1 VLILFILIVERE
13 GERKLPWT
21 QGKAASVHKPGN
33 SFSAVFGGINKVLWL
48 RASVI
53 VMLIMFFDGL
63 VSGYG
68 QALMPIA
75 AVKLFGYTTPQWSQ
89 LVAAMGLIGAFLAL
103 ALGPLIDRFGSK
115 RMLIMTMVL
124 LGTHALLLAQTQ
136 HLWQDTLYVRLM
148 LSVWVMLMPVVMV
161 CVIAL
166 AMTICSSGISATQF
180 AVYMSVANLGH
191 AAGSKLYGVVADG
204 SNYVEAYTVISLL
217 VMVIITVLFFH
228 RDKSSEE
235 APRKHTIPFGGAEGG
250 VYWSG
255 AIRCP
260 KCKTDMEQVV
270 YEGIEIDRCNQC
282 KGIWFDAGESQALR
296 DKEAAIAIDT
306 GDAKSG
312 KESNRIDN
320 YRCPRCNGTMVRVVD
335 WHQTHIWYEE
345 CSSCS

>member
-1 VLILFILIVERE
+1 V
-13 GERKLPWT
+13 
-21 QGKAASVHKPGN
+21 
-33 SFSAVFGGINKVLWL
+33 

-103 ALGPLIDRFGSK
+103 GLGPLIDRFGSK
-115 RMLIMTMVL
+115 RMLILTMCM

-136 HLWQDTLYVRLM
+136 HLWQDTVYVRVM
-148 LSVWVMLMPVVMV
+148 LSIWVMMMPVVMV

-180 AVYMSVANLGH
+180 AVYMSTANLGH
-191 AAGSKLYGVVADG
+191 AGGSKIYGMVADG
-204 SNYVEAYTVISLL
+204 TSYVEAYSVITLI
-217 VMVIITVLFFH
+217 VAVIIVVLFFH
-228 RDKSSEE
+228 REEDSEDT
-235 APRKHTIPFGGAEGG
+235 ARKRTIPFGGSEGG

-255 AIRCP
+255 AMRCP
-260 KCKTDMEQVV
+260 KCKADMEQVD
-270 YEGIEIDRCNQC
+270 YDGIEIDRCNYC
-282 KGIWFDAGESQALR
+282 KGIWFDAGEREALR
-296 DKEAAIAIDT
+296 DKEAATAVDT
-306 GDAKSG
+306 GDVKVGEEANKL
-312 KESNRIDN
+312 DN
-320 YRCPRCNGTMVRVVD
+320 YSCPRCSGAMVRVVD

-345 CSSCS
+345 CSSCGGSFFDAGEFADLTQHTISDVFKRWLKPER